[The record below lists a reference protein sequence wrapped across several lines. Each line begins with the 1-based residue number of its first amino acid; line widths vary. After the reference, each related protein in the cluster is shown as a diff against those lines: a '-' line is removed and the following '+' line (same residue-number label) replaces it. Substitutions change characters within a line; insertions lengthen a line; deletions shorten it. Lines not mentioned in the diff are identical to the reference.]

1 MSDPKPTNRKNRN
14 TGPVIPRGHVLGEFR
29 DYAAASEMVN
39 KLVQNDFPA
48 PKISIIGY
56 DPVLVEKVRSK
67 LGYGR
72 VALSG
77 SLTGFWLGLL
87 FALLLGIGFT
97 QTDEGAL
104 GYQPQQFAAVLIL
117 AAGAGMLV
125 NILRFALA
133 KNKRNFLSA
142 SLPVATRYEVL
153 VPDQDAGAAL
163 KALNSKSD

>member
-1 MSDPKPTNRKNRN
+1 MSDPRTANRKSRN
-14 TGPVIPRGHVLGEFR
+14 AGPVIPRGHVLGEFR
-29 DYAAASEMVN
+29 DYASASEMVN

-48 PKISIIGY
+48 PKISIVGY

-117 AAGAGMLV
+117 AAGAGMLL

-153 VPDQDAGAAL
+153 VPDQDAAEAL

>member
-1 MSDPKPTNRKNRN
+1 
-14 TGPVIPRGHVLGEFR
+14 
-29 DYAAASEMVN
+29 MVN

-153 VPDQDAGAAL
+153 VPDQDAAAAL

>member
-1 MSDPKPTNRKNRN
+1 MSDQQSFNRKAKKK
-14 TGPVIPRGHVLGEFR
+14 GPEVPRGHVLGEFR
-29 DYAAASEMVN
+29 DYQAASGLVN

-48 PKISIIGY
+48 SRISIIGY
-56 DPVLVEKVRSK
+56 DPVLVERVRSK

-97 QTDEGAL
+97 QSEDGAL

-117 AAGAGMLV
+117 AAGVGMLV
-125 NILRFALA
+125 NVLRFGLA
-133 KNKRNFLSA
+133 KNKRGFLSTQQ
-142 SLPVATRYEVL
+142 PVATRYEVL
-153 VPDQDAGAAL
+153 VPDEDAAVAL
-163 KALNSKSD
+163 KAMNLKSD

>member
-1 MSDPKPTNRKNRN
+1 MSDQKAVSRKSKNAGPT
-14 TGPVIPRGHVLGEFR
+14 IPRGHVLGEFR
-29 DYAAASEMVN
+29 DYAAASELVN

-48 PKISIIGY
+48 PKVSIIGY
-56 DPVLVEKVRSK
+56 DPVLVERVRSK

-97 QTDEGAL
+97 QGEDGAL

-125 NILRFALA
+125 NILRFSLA
-133 KNKRNFLSA
+133 KNKRNFLSTQI
-142 SLPVATRYEVL
+142 PVATRFEVL
-153 VPDQDAGAAL
+153 VPDQDASLAL
-163 KALNSKSD
+163 KALSRVSD